1 MRRSVLHRF
10 CIAMV
15 LVCPGTTLAAQ
26 QGAERASIDSLFSE
40 LAALAP
46 TDPIP
51 PDTRCAA
58 YTGTLGRF
66 CRNIL
71 EVRRVERAPEDGTA
85 FNVEM
90 AMRRVV
96 DEKPDWATG
105 WYVLAIARLQ
115 LTRAR
120 VLARE
125 GPRQPMGVS
134 AEAGAGLA
142 LVTALTLEPTFLT
155 AAEALA
161 MAPIPREGASQLGER
176 RDALRHL
183 RGTLPLSPAARMGVA
198 IVERES
204 GDPDTAVV
212 MLREAIA
219 AGADSGIVHL
229 ELARMYHKANKAMEG
244 RAALIAGASMTA
256 SARANAR
263 YREELSWL
271 ASPAEL
277 QEWDSLPV
285 PARTEWLDAFWT
297 AREVRDGRVQGERMI
312 EHYRRYETA
321 MKEFLIRVPQK
332 GRQRVRSVALAGDA
346 MVLDGGTATGAAS
359 RQGSSA
365 GGSIEEEERA
375 RTGVQEYAET
385 IGGNAPFREFGIT
398 QEVMDDRGVIW
409 IRHGKP
415 TERSYTSGGTAI
427 EGWRYARA
435 PEADLVLFFA
445 EADFDGQSGAS
456 VLIPTPVTAGGLAI
470 NQICGG
476 ASGMCDELLRFGQP
490 EGVMNRGGNAM
501 RGRLGA
507 LPTAE
512 RAAPSQNVIND
523 SREQG
528 RTRIVQGVTTD
539 DHRRTFDQLLEPTVQ
554 IYGLDRA
561 NGGASRL
568 LVSFAIPGE
577 KLLGTQP
584 PAAGGRTVYP
594 IRIQLMTT
602 ARGSARRFDIDTM
615 RNFASARPLVAG
627 QFLTGTLELPVPPG
641 TYAATVVLS
650 QEGGRGAL
658 SRITAVSAPV
668 NGSRLSI
675 SSLVLGREGS
685 GAAWNSGGRVVP
697 LHPLNAFTRA
707 QQAELY
713 YQLNGVQPGQQYQTR
728 VELFPTA
735 AAGASAALG
744 LSFTD
749 EPTDRFV
756 ETQRSIGLNNLE
768 PGRYRLRVTVSGAGS
783 SVSEEGYLTVV
794 KGEG

>member
-1 MRRSVLHRF
+1 
-10 CIAMV
+10 
-15 LVCPGTTLAAQ
+15 
-26 QGAERASIDSLFSE
+26 
-40 LAALAP
+40 
-46 TDPIP
+46 
-51 PDTRCAA
+51 
-58 YTGTLGRF
+58 
-66 CRNIL
+66 
-71 EVRRVERAPEDGTA
+71 
-85 FNVEM
+85 
-90 AMRRVV
+90 
-96 DEKPDWATG
+96 
-105 WYVLAIARLQ
+105 
-115 LTRAR
+115 
-120 VLARE
+120 
-125 GPRQPMGVS
+125 
-134 AEAGAGLA
+134 
-142 LVTALTLEPTFLT
+142 
-155 AAEALA
+155 
-161 MAPIPREGASQLGER
+161 
-176 RDALRHL
+176 
-183 RGTLPLSPAARMGVA
+183 
-198 IVERES
+198 
-204 GDPDTAVV
+204 
-212 MLREAIA
+212 
-219 AGADSGIVHL
+219 
-229 ELARMYHKANKAMEG
+229 
-244 RAALIAGASMTA
+244 
-256 SARANAR
+256 
-263 YREELSWL
+263 
-271 ASPAEL
+271 
-277 QEWDSLPV
+277 
-285 PARTEWLDAFWT
+285 
-297 AREVRDGRVQGERMI
+297 
-312 EHYRRYETA
+312 
-321 MKEFLIRVPQK
+321 
-332 GRQRVRSVALAGDA
+332 
-346 MVLDGGTATGAAS
+346 
-359 RQGSSA
+359 
-365 GGSIEEEERA
+365 
-375 RTGVQEYAET
+375 
-385 IGGNAPFREFGIT
+385 
-398 QEVMDDRGVIW
+398 
-409 IRHGKP
+409 
-415 TERSYTSGGTAI
+415 
-427 EGWRYARA
+427 
-435 PEADLVLFFA
+435 
-445 EADFDGQSGAS
+445 
-456 VLIPTPVTAGGLAI
+456 
-470 NQICGG
+470 
-476 ASGMCDELLRFGQP
+476 
-490 EGVMNRGGNAM
+490 
-501 RGRLGA
+501 
-507 LPTAE
+507 
-512 RAAPSQNVIND
+512 
-523 SREQG
+523 
-528 RTRIVQGVTTD
+528 VQGVTTD